1 MAITKTLVV
10 LLILL
15 ALMVGVVLLQIYL
28 SKMESKWPGLVL
40 PALTGILALLSLLG
54 LLGYAPQNNWE
65 SVRLALT
72 TLLVQSI
79 PTVIL
84 LGIYFAC
91 REKRRVNDQLE
102 KMNIQD
108 LE

>member
-1 MAITKTLVV
+1 MDITKMLPV

-15 ALMVGVVLLQIYL
+15 GLMVGVVLLQIYL

-40 PALTGILALLSLLG
+40 PVLTGILALLSLLG
-54 LLGYAPQNNWE
+54 LLGYVPQTNWE